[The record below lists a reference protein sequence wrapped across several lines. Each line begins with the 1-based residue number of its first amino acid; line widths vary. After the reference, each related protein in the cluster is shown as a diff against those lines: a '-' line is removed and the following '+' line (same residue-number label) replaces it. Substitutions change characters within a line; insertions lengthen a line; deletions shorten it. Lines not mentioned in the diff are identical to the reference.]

1 MKKLLLILLVFP
13 FLIFSEEIS
22 SVVETPKTEDVQKLT
37 DHSMYF
43 TLGTGLPIPV
53 PLVGIGYR
61 FKRNIQGMDI
71 MLRTLPRFMYQ
82 GSISYFIYPS
92 KKWNHQMY
100 FGPGISSAYID
111 IFDEKAF
118 FLSPQF
124 VFGGVKLNNS
134 NQFYQVE
141 LLYPHFKHRRGH
153 WKVENY
159 PAIMTSYGWMF

>member
-1 MKKLLLILLVFP
+1 MRKLLLILLTFP
-13 FLIFSEEIS
+13 FLIFSEEAS
-22 SVVETPKTEDVQKLT
+22 TVVENNKKEQIQQLT
-37 DHSMYF
+37 NHSMYF
-43 TLGTGLPIPV
+43 SLGTGLPIPL

-61 FKRNIQGMDI
+61 YKGNIQGVDVS
-71 MLRTLPRFMYQ
+71 LRTFPRFAYQ
-82 GSISYFIYPS
+82 GSVSYLIFPS
-92 KKWNHQMY
+92 KRWNQQMY

-111 IFDEKAF
+111 IFGERAF

-141 LLYPHFKHRRGH
+141 LLYPQFKVRRG
-153 WKVENY
+153 KMKLENY